1 MSRVPDHLPDENE
14 MRLYSEA
21 GLCAR
26 CASEIEAVLE
36 RYRMRLTLASRIGI
50 VETVKHELIRTA
62 IDRSEQESDDD
73 E

>member
-14 MRLYSEA
+14 MHMYAEA

-26 CASEIEAVLE
+26 CANEIEAVLD
-36 RYRMRLTLASRIGI
+36 RYRMRLTLAARIGI
-50 VETVKHELIRTA
+50 VETIKYEMIRMA
-62 IDRSEQESDDD
+62 IDRAEQESDDD